1 MKKLIPFFFLLFLA
15 MKSPG
20 QITHGSLQA
29 TGLTCALCSN
39 AINKALKALPFID
52 SVKANVKTSGFAIVF
67 KPGTDVNPDAIRQ
80 AVEDAGFFVGGL
92 ALTVQ
97 LQQPGKSNGG
107 YLKLG
112 QRWFRVLGQHS
123 GSFTGSRVIHLQ
135 DKGFLTVKEFRK
147 VSAQWKLPGLETGK
161 AGKDAAAAG
170 IKEGERI
177 YHVRM

>member
-1 MKKLIPFFFLLFLA
+1 MNKLIPFVFLLFLA

-52 SVKANVKTSGFAIVF
+52 SVKANVKTSGFAMVF
-67 KPGTDVNPDAIRQ
+67 KSGTDVNPDAIRK

-97 LQQPGKSNGG
+97 VRETAKNNGS

-112 QRWFRVLGQHS
+112 QRWFRVLGQQS
-123 GSFTGSRVIHLQ
+123 GGFTGSRVLYLQ
-135 DKGFLTVKEFRK
+135 DKGFLTAKEFKK
-147 VSAQWKLPGLETGK
+147 VSARWKLPGLETGK
-161 AGKDAAAAG
+161 AGKDAGAAG
-170 IKEGERI
+170 IKEGDRV